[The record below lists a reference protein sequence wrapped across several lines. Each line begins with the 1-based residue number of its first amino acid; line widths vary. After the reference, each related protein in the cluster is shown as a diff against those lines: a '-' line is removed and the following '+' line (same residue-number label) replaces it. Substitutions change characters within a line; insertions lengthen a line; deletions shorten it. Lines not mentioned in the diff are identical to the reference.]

1 MTGYYTSKMQDEIR
15 VIDVKD
21 LGHPSFICPEGDMSR
36 ISDTLLDCA
45 VYLYPSE
52 QAARDGERAGGSGFV
67 VGVQSDRT
75 EDFYSLY
82 IITNSHVVRE
92 ARSTV
97 VRVNTV
103 KGGMEIYKSD
113 ISDWHHHPYGDDIAV
128 MPVAIH
134 GNIIKIAYVKSSFF
148 VTKET
153 IRDYDIGVGDD
164 VFMVGRFITHEG
176 KQKNLPSARFGNI
189 SMMPV
194 EPLRH
199 MRGINQESFV
209 VEMRSIGGY
218 SGSPVF
224 VSIDRSIG
232 RPNSE
237 KSKGIEIGHPP
248 DVWLLGV
255 DWGHIQESYRVLD
268 EGGARHPDN
277 LMVITNTNMAGV
289 VPAWK
294 VQELL
299 NEEVLVNLRK
309 NNENKVLEQRA
320 TKPKVDIALDAVEK
334 NEGDVLTRDDFFNAL
349 GKVTRPL
356 SKQPDQ
362 GNSETSV

>member
-1 MTGYYTSKMQDEIR
+1 
-15 VIDVKD
+15 
-21 LGHPSFICPEGDMSR
+21 
-36 ISDTLLDCA
+36 
-45 VYLYPSE
+45 
-52 QAARDGERAGGSGFV
+52 
-67 VGVQSDRT
+67 
-75 EDFYSLY
+75 
-82 IITNSHVVRE
+82 
-92 ARSTV
+92 
-97 VRVNTV
+97 
-103 KGGMEIYKSD
+103 
-113 ISDWHHHPYGDDIAV
+113 
-128 MPVAIH
+128 
-134 GNIIKIAYVKSSFF
+134 
-148 VTKET
+148 
-153 IRDYDIGVGDD
+153 
-164 VFMVGRFITHEG
+164 
-176 KQKNLPSARFGNI
+176 
-189 SMMPV
+189 
-194 EPLRH
+194 
-199 MRGINQESFV
+199 
-209 VEMRSIGGY
+209 
-218 SGSPVF
+218 
-224 VSIDRSIG
+224 
-232 RPNSE
+232 
-237 KSKGIEIGHPP
+237 
-248 DVWLLGV
+248 LGV